1 MQCINFKSRLDRER
15 EMIRRKIRSST
26 LYRKPSFSKSAF
38 NIYNA
43 NGEVTKVSCITK
55 NLKINEFKD
64 EPIRK
69 VKSPL
74 LVNDEQEDE
83 CTNEEKSILC
93 IGSKY
98 LDLTSNLMA
107 PPLIKSVSTSTIN
120 LNSHDLS
127 IEKPPQQEADFEK
140 AISQSHLSPSSPSIM
155 INGNHLSSSKK
166 SSLNET
172 SMQENLKKSK
182 TANTSDS
189 NSKSNINS
197 SSIINNNKKILLLS
211 LHSDYDKTSENEED
225 ESTENKRNNHN
236 NNIHKTIPTN
246 NNNNNNNNHTSKIF
260 KKSAQTIYCGA
271 VGHNVGKYSD
281 AQRTEIVLDDLSNSI
296 VEQSN
301 KYDIIN
307 NNTNILNNNLINS
320 KISPNSTNTV
330 SSNSSNTSKTV
341 KKSAATTTRKKS
353 KRSDTMKCD
362 SVKPSATRKSESS
375 QMT

>member
-1 MQCINFKSRLDRER
+1 MDFMQCINFKSRLDRER

-38 NIYNA
+38 NIYNV
-43 NGEVTKVSCITK
+43 NGEMTKVSCVTK
-55 NLKINEFKD
+55 NLKITEFKD

-69 VKSPL
+69 SKSPL

-107 PPLIKSVSTSTIN
+107 PPLIKSVSASTIN

-127 IEKPPQQEADFEK
+127 VDKQQEVDFER

-155 INGNHLSSSKK
+155 VNGNHVTSSKK
-166 SSLNET
+166 ALSDISIQET
-172 SMQENLKKSK
+172 MKKPK
-182 TANTSDS
+182 TANSHNNSINTNNINTNDS
-189 NSKSNINS
+189 N
-197 SSIINNNKKILLLS
+197 NKTVLS
-211 LHSDYDKTSENEED
+211 LNSDNDKTSENEED
-225 ESTENKRNNHN
+225 ESTENKRNDHN
-236 NNIHKTIPTN
+236 NFKNHSN
-246 NNNNNNNNHTSKIF
+246 NNPHNTSKIF
-260 KKSAQTIYCGA
+260 KKNAQTVYCGA

-281 AQRTEIVLDDLSNSI
+281 AQKTEVTLDDLSNSI

-301 KYDIIN
+301 NLNTKYDIIN
-307 NNTNILNNNLINS
+307 NLISNNN
-320 KISPNSTNTV
+320 KISP
-330 SSNSSNTSKTV
+330 SNSNTTHAVTTNSAKTA
-341 KKSAATTTRKKS
+341 KKSAATMTRKKP

-362 SVKPSATRKSESS
+362 SVKSSATRKSESS
-375 QMT
+375 QLT

>member
-38 NIYNA
+38 NIYNV

-55 NLKINEFKD
+55 NLKINEYKD

-120 LNSHDLS
+120 LNSQDMS
-127 IEKPPQQEADFEK
+127 NDKEADFER

-155 INGNHLSSSKK
+155 INGNHLSSSSKK
-166 SSLNET
+166 TLSENSI
-172 SMQENLKKSK
+172 QENLKKHK
-182 TANTSDS
+182 TDT
-189 NSKSNINS
+189 
-197 SSIINNNKKILLLS
+197 
-211 LHSDYDKTSENEED
+211 LHSDNDKTSENEED
-225 ESTENKRNNHN
+225 ELTENKRKSHN
-236 NNIHKTIPTN
+236 NNIKNI
-246 NNNNNNNNHTSKIF
+246 NHNDTSKIF

-281 AQRTEIVLDDLSNSI
+281 AQKTEVVLDDLPNSI

-301 KYDIIN
+301 TITIKYDLIN
-307 NNTNILNNNLINS
+307 NNHNNNNN
-320 KISPNSTNTV
+320 KISHNSTNTV
-330 SSNSSNTSKTV
+330 SSNATSTSKTV
-341 KKSAATTTRKKS
+341 KKSAASMTRKKS
-353 KRSDTMKCD
+353 KRSDTMKCE
-362 SVKPSATRKSESS
+362 SVKSSTTRKPESS

>member
-38 NIYNA
+38 NIYNV

-55 NLKINEFKD
+55 NLKINDYKD

-120 LNSHDLS
+120 LNSQDMS
-127 IEKPPQQEADFEK
+127 NDKPDADFER
-140 AISQSHLSPSSPSIM
+140 AISQSHLSPPSPSIM
-155 INGNHLSSSKK
+155 INGNHLSSSSKK
-166 SSLNET
+166 MLSENSL
-172 SMQENLKKSK
+172 QENLKKHK
-182 TANTSDS
+182 TD
-189 NSKSNINS
+189 I
-197 SSIINNNKKILLLS
+197 
-211 LHSDYDKTSENEED
+211 LHSDHNKTSENEED
-225 ESTENKRNNHN
+225 ELTENKRKNHN
-236 NNIHKTIPTN
+236 NNIIKSL
-246 NNNNNNNNHTSKIF
+246 NNHNDTSKIF

-281 AQRTEIVLDDLSNSI
+281 AQKTEVVLDDLSNSI

-301 KYDIIN
+301 NITIKYDLITNTHNISN
-307 NNTNILNNNLINS
+307 N
-320 KISPNSTNTV
+320 KISHNSTTTV
-330 SSNSSNTSKTV
+330 PSNASSSTSKTV
-341 KKSAATTTRKKS
+341 KKSAASMTRKKS
-353 KRSDTMKCD
+353 KRSDTMKCE
-362 SVKPSATRKSESS
+362 SVKSSTTRKPESS

>member
-1 MQCINFKSRLDRER
+1 MDFMQCINFKSRLDRER

-38 NIYNA
+38 NIYNV

-55 NLKINEFKD
+55 NLKINDYKD

-74 LVNDEQEDE
+74 LVNDEPDDE

-120 LNSHDLS
+120 LNSQDMS
-127 IEKPPQQEADFEK
+127 NEKPIQQDVDFER

-166 SSLNET
+166 TLSENSI
-172 SMQENLKKSK
+172 QENLKKHK
-182 TANTSDS
+182 TD
-189 NSKSNINS
+189 I
-197 SSIINNNKKILLLS
+197 
-211 LHSDYDKTSENEED
+211 LHSDNDKTSENEED
-225 ESTENKRNNHN
+225 ELTENKRKNHN
-236 NNIHKTIPTN
+236 NNNNIIKTI
-246 NNNNNNNNHTSKIF
+246 NHNDTSKIF

-281 AQRTEIVLDDLSNSI
+281 AQKTEVVLDDLSNSI

-301 KYDIIN
+301 NITIKYDLIN
-307 NNTNILNNNLINS
+307 NNNISNN
-320 KISPNSTNTV
+320 KISHTV
-330 SSNSSNTSKTV
+330 SSNASSTSKTV
-341 KKSAATTTRKKS
+341 KKSASTMTRKKS
-353 KRSDTMKCD
+353 KRSDTIKCE
-362 SVKPSATRKSESS
+362 SVKSSTSRKPESS